1 MWGVIIVA
9 WLVTGGGGGVC
20 WTLVVLQVAGG
31 RCWLKVLWLFK
42 LLIVK
47 LVMLHV
53 VC

>member
-9 WLVTGGGGGVC
+9 WLVTGGGGGLLDVGC
-20 WTLVVLQVAGG
+20 VAGG
-31 RCWLKVLWLFK
+31 RCWFKVLWLFK